1 MCELLRIAL
10 VLSSAFQIL
19 IFATHLELNTNVYVN
34 DKEILKM
41 SFKDYVTI
49 SFDGKI
55 DEENLLLYT
64 TFSKLKQ
71 DINLVEFNYSYGSGN
86 KKLTNESID
95 MDYVELEE
103 DSLNYNK
110 RLIAVDT
117 SRYNKIDFLTQIKI
131 EDEEELDSL
140 KINIVFDNFQVKESI
155 HFSTSRSLDFEFW
168 GHGDLTPFIAFI
180 SLLPSMAI
188 IIMMINIKHSKD
200 D

>member
-1 MCELLRIAL
+1 MYELLRIAL
-10 VLSSAFQIL
+10 ILLSTFQIL
-19 IFATHLELNTNVYVN
+19 IFALHLELNTNVYVN

-86 KKLTNESID
+86 KKLTNESIH
-95 MDYVELEE
+95 MDQVELEE

-110 RLIAVDT
+110 RLIAIDT
-117 SRYNKIDFLTQIKI
+117 SGYNKIDFLTQIEI
-131 EDEEELDSL
+131 EEEEELDSI
-140 KINIVFDNFQVKESI
+140 KISIVSDNFQVKESI

-168 GHGDLTPFIAFI
+168 GHGDLTPFIAFL

-188 IIMMINIKHSKD
+188 IIMMINIKHRKND
-200 D
+200 